1 MVRTGLDRV
10 LSGEFGELLA
20 GRVGLIANP
29 TSLDGDLVHA
39 ADALAAAGKLAL
51 LFGPEHGIRGEA
63 QDMIGVAGGK
73 DARTGVPV
81 HSLYGDTIESLAP
94 PVELLRGLDVLVYDI
109 QDVGC
114 RYYTFAWTLLLALRA
129 AAAARVRVV
138 VLDRPNPLGGLAV
151 EGGGVE
157 EGYTSFV
164 GLHSVPVR
172 HGLTVGEMT
181 RLLAAREGLSAW
193 LEIVPMAGW
202 RRAMHFD
209 ATGLPWVIPSPNMP
223 TLDTAYVY
231 PGLCLIEGTELSEGR
246 GTTHPFELVGA
257 PFVSY
262 AEARQLAESLA
273 AEKLP
278 GIKFRPMVFTPGF
291 QKHAGKRC
299 GGVALHVTSRR
310 EFKPYLTGV
319 AILRA
324 FRQGW
329 PKAFRWRTRAY
340 EFVGDKP
347 AVDLLAG
354 GPGLREGIDAGASLA
369 ELEAAW
375 KPAEEKFRRERGRWL
390 LYGE

>member
-1 MVRTGLDRV
+1 MQV
-10 LSGEFGELLA
+10 A
-20 GRVGLIANP
+20 AKVG
-29 TSLDGDLVHA
+29 
-39 ADALAAAGKLAL
+39 
-51 LFGPEHGIRGEA
+51 
-63 QDMIGVAGGK
+63 
-73 DARTGVPV
+73 
-81 HSLYGDTIESLAP
+81 
-94 PVELLRGLDVLVYDI
+94 VEVI
-109 QDVGC
+109 
-114 RYYTFAWTLLLALRA
+114 
-129 AAAARVRVV
+129 
-138 VLDRPNPLGGLAV
+138 VLDRPNPIGGAI
-151 EGGGVE
+151 EGGE
-157 EGYTSFV
+157 IEAGYFSFV
-164 GLHSVPVR
+164 GRMSIPNR
-172 HGLTVGEMT
+172 HGMTAGEIARMANDVLGVGCKLTVVE
-181 RLLAAREGLSAW
+181 
-193 LEIVPMAGW
+193 VAGW
-202 RRAMHFD
+202 QRSFD
-209 ATGLPWVIPSPNMP
+209 ADATSLPWVQPSPNMP